1 MRITG
6 AITALI
12 TPFKKGEIDEEGF
25 RENVQFQMDRGVD
38 GLLALGSTGEN
49 ATLTFEEQEKVIVSV
64 IHEVKRRVP
73 VIISTGDNGTLRTII
88 KTKIAKKHGADA
100 ALIVTPY
107 YNKPTQEGIF
117 RHFEAITAEV
127 QLPIIV
133 YNHPGRSGV
142 NIELDTLLRIAK
154 LPNIIG
160 VKESSC
166 NIEQIGDVVQAFSE
180 NTNFS
185 VLSGDDALTFPLIAL
200 GGHGVVSVA
209 GNVFPMQVKEMVH
222 AALHGDYVEARLYH
236 YKLLSF
242 FKACSVETNPV
253 PIKTFMN
260 LLGMAAGEPRL
271 PLCELKKENF
281 QKIENEISKYSAWI
295 DCGSQTKLF

>member
-1 MRITG
+1 MLITG

-12 TPFKKGEIDEEGF
+12 TPFKEEEVDEEGF
-25 RENVQFQMDRGVD
+25 RENIQFQIDQGIDGV
-38 GLLALGSTGEN
+38 LALGSTGEN
-49 ATLTFEEQEKVIVSV
+49 ATLTFEEQEKIIVSV
-64 IHEVKRRVP
+64 IHQVKGRIP
-73 VIISTGDNGTLRTII
+73 VIINTGDNGTLRTII

-117 RHFEAITAEV
+117 RHFEAITSEV

-142 NIELDTLLRIAK
+142 NIELDTLLRISK

-160 VKESSC
+160 VKESSS
-166 NIEQIGDVVQAFSE
+166 NIDQIGDVIQAFSE

-185 VLSGDDALTFPLIAL
+185 ILSGDDTLTFPLIAL
-200 GGHGVVSVA
+200 GGHGVISVA
-209 GNVFPMQVKEMVH
+209 ANVFPAQIKQMVH
-222 AALHGDYVEARLYH
+222 SALNGEYGNARSCH

-242 FKACSVETNPV
+242 FKACFIETNPV
-253 PIKTFMN
+253 PIKTMMN

-281 QKIENEISKYSAWI
+281 QKIQNEISKYSSWV
-295 DCGSQTKLF
+295 DCSLKI